1 MATKKSNDLSLKL
14 WLHFPVR
21 SDMAVLRNGSEVSF
35 ANNPLIH
42 GMFVSAAMIFRSVP
56 NWRAALVVSKN
67 LRQRPLQTD
76 AYIDVRAVLD
86 PSCGAGGLSDRV
98 IAAQQHGKM
107 KAATVRAVGLILI
120 GQLLPSATC
129 AKVSLNVSAIL
140 FVDSLGFDVFDTL

>member
-1 MATKKSNDLSLKL
+1 MATRKSNDLSLKL

-42 GMFVSAAMIFRSVP
+42 GMFVSAAMIFRSVS

-86 PSCGAGGLSDRV
+86 PSCGAGGLSDWV